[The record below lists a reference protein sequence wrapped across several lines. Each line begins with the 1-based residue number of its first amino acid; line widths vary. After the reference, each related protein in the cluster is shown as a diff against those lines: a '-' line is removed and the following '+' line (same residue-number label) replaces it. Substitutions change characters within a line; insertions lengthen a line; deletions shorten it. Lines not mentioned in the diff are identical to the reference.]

1 MALDGQEMISHD
13 RVPARYKGEFL
24 EVEKEKIEFIDV
36 IPRQVVGT
44 SASLIP
50 FIAYDE
56 ANRALMGTHMQCQA
70 VPLVRPQS
78 PVVGTGMESIVA
90 EVMGRVVKAPFDGK
104 ASFVDGSKLVLEG
117 LKGEKASF
125 AIEAFRR
132 TSQAT
137 SYTQR
142 AHVSVGQK
150 VKKGDI
156 LIDGPAAQTGELA
169 LGQNLL
175 IAYASLDGLGYED
188 AIVISDRLV

>member
-70 VPLVRPQS
+70 VPLVKPTS
-78 PVVGTGMESIVA
+78 PVVGTGMESIIA
-90 EVMGRVVKAPFDGK
+90 EVMGRVVRAPMNGTISYVDSTTIVFEGENGK
-104 ASFVDGSKLVLEG
+104 KITYP
-117 LKGEKASF
+117 
-125 AIEAFRR
+125 IESFRR

-137 SYTQR
+137 SYTQK
-142 AHVSVGQK
+142 AFVVSGQK
-150 VKKGDI
+150 VKRGDI
-156 LIDGPAAQTGELA
+156 LIDGPSTQAGEL
-169 LGQNLL
+169 
-175 IAYASLDGLGYED
+175 S
-188 AIVISDRLV
+188 